1 MPKLGLNAVVP
12 SGCSCSIASKLEV
25 SKDGF
30 ENTASIFSIS
40 KSAKLGGKLGWIN
53 ENSINKK
60 INEEILKIKIGE
72 YTDPILI
79 PSGFLILYV
88 KDQKEIE
95 KKINIEDELKKKIR
109 SLQNEQ
115 LNQYSN
121 IYFKK
126 IKKDILINE
135 K

>member
-1 MPKLGLNAVVP
+1 VYNVDQNIEAKKLFKKIKK
-12 SGCSCSIASKLEV
+12 SISE
-25 SKDGF
+25 DGF
-30 ENTASIFSIS
+30 ENTAAIFSIS
-40 KSAKLGGKLGWIN
+40 KSSKTGGKLGWIN

-60 INEEILKIKIGE
+60 ILNKISILKIGE
-72 YTDPILI
+72 HTDPILI
-79 PSGFLILYV
+79 PGGFLILSV
-88 KDQKEIE
+88 KNKKEVE
-95 KKINIEDELKKKIR
+95 KKIDINKELTLRIR
-109 SLQNEQ
+109 SLQNQQ